1 MYRLDRNKP
10 RGKFRLSFPDVSD
23 FLKRDGFNFKSF
35 VFEWLKSLLEAVG
48 IVLLLFVFCWP
59 LRINGRSMEPTFSS
73 RDRVVISRMQ
83 VFFNSISADDVVVCK
98 IIEEGEEIVI
108 LKRIVAVPGDKVE
121 IIEGKVFINS
131 KLLQEDYVYFDS
143 DFYLDEV
150 VLGDKQYFL
159 MGDNRELS
167 IDSRHVGSVN
177 AENIIGRVILRWY
190 PFYNFEFF

>member
-10 RGKFRLSFPDVSD
+10 RGKFRLSFPD